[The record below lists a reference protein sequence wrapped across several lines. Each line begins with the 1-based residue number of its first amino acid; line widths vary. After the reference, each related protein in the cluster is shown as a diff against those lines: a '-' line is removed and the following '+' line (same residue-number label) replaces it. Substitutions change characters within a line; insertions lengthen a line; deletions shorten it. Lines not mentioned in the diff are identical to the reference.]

1 MELPDGNITTAIIK
15 APVNATYPDV
25 EPTTEPPEPDAITE
39 VEYPQLPS
47 KADSEY
53 GESIRN
59 IHRTALNIIQLQEA
73 AKANGKLDKIE
84 QRKYEDNMDSLNLS
98 AQNLARIQD
107 DTDDYF
113 ENDSGGTLA
122 SWFERKKVNKQDKN
136 KKEEEKKKGPNK
148 GEDKDKEEPN
158 DEGEEGED
166 GIAINLPPEDAS
178 VAEAKPVGLAVAGMN
193 VTTYLCYLHL
203 N

>member
-1 MELPDGNITTAIIK
+1 MELPDGNITTAIIQTP
-15 APVNATYPDV
+15 ANVTYP
-25 EPTTEPPEPDAITE
+25 EAETTTPEPAEPETITE

-59 IHRTALNIIQLQEA
+59 IHRTALNIIQLQET

-98 AQNLARIQD
+98 AQNLARIQE

-113 ENDSGGTLA
+113 ESDSGGTLA
-122 SWFERKKVNKQDKN
+122 SWFERKKGNKQDKN
-136 KKEEEKKKGPNK
+136 KKEEEKKKPNK
-148 GEDKDKEEPN
+148 GDKDKDEPD
-158 DEGEEGED
+158 DETDEGED
-166 GIAINLPPEDAS
+166 GIAVNLPPEDAS
-178 VAEAKPVGLAVAGMN
+178 VAEAKPVGLAVAGRQPIS
-193 VTTYLCYLHL
+193 
-203 N
+203 